1 MGRSSSRLSRRG
13 SHRGSQAHISPPDS
27 RIRVVAR
34 FRPILDDAESCIEKI
49 SEQFVQIV
57 GLNQEFHFDRV
68 FDSSS
73 SQQDVFDEAVRPTV
87 EGVLEG
93 YNGSVLAYGQ
103 TGAGKSHTMMGS
115 PEETER
121 GAIPRMIEYLFAR
134 KPTDFRISVGYLEIY
149 NEKVR
154 DLQCSD
160 HPGDDLRVHEVS
172 GGGGFYVKGLT
183 ETEVSS
189 ATEVYQIMRQGSQ
202 NRSTAA
208 TNMNSH
214 SSRSHSVFIVD
225 VFGPHTRSKLV
236 LVDLAGS
243 EKVAKSGA
251 RGTLLEEAVN
261 INKSLSSLGMVVNA
275 LALAADIASESPP
288 PSSVSSPGPN
298 STSGSS
304 NGNQNSGLKHIPF
317 RDSKLTR
324 ILQDSLAGN
333 SRTCL
338 IVHCSPSMTHISE
351 TVSTLRFGARA
362 KHVKTVP
369 RMNFTPGD
377 SQGPNSALI
386 AAYSQLQSEHS
397 KLQHDLLLSRRDLAK
412 ALKDENTRLIT
423 LNSRGLHEM
432 SLRERRI
439 DELEQELQEENTRL
453 RKNEACLYEQ
463 IDLLEPRINFLH
475 PK

>member
-1 MGRSSSRLSRRG
+1 M
-13 SHRGSQAHISPPDS
+13 
-27 RIRVVAR
+27 
-34 FRPILDDAESCIEKI
+34 SCIDQI

-57 GLNQEFHFDRV
+57 GLNQQFHFDRV
-68 FDSSS
+68 FGPTSG
-73 SQQDVFDEAVRPTV
+73 QQDVFDEAVRPTV

-93 YNGSVLAYGQ
+93 YNGCVLAYGQ
-103 TGAGKSHTMMGS
+103 TGAGKSHTMMGGS
-115 PEETER
+115 IEAER
-121 GAIPRMIEYLFAR
+121 GAIPRMVEYLFAH
-134 KPTDFRISVGYLEIY
+134 KPSDFRISVGYLEIY

-154 DLQCSD
+154 DLLCSD
-160 HPGDDLRVHEVS
+160 YPGDDLRVHEVS

-189 ATEVYQIMRQGSQ
+189 AAEVYQIMRKGSR

-214 SSRSHSVFIVD
+214 SSRSHSVFVVD
-225 VFGPHTRSKLV
+225 VSGPHIRSKLV

-243 EKVAKSGA
+243 EKVAKTGA

-275 LALAADIASESPP
+275 LALAADMTPESPSAT
-288 PSSVSSPGPN
+288 SSATPN
-298 STSGSS
+298 AATSTTTTTAPNMTSGS
-304 NGNQNSGLKHIPF
+304 QVPGLQHIPF

-338 IVHCSPSMTHISE
+338 VVHCSPSMMHLSE

-369 RMNFTPGD
+369 RINYAPGD
-377 SQGPNSALI
+377 SQGPNAAL
-386 AAYSQLQSEHS
+386 AAAFTQLQNEHL
-397 KLQHDLLLSRRDLAK
+397 KMQQDLLLSGRTLAKTLEAEQARLVAQKSRDLFAISFREQKINELQQQIAEEHSRLRRD
-412 ALKDENTRLIT
+412 
-423 LNSRGLHEM
+423 
-432 SLRERRI
+432 
-439 DELEQELQEENTRL
+439 EEF
-453 RKNEACLYEQ
+453 LYEQ
-463 IDLLEPRINFLH
+463 IDRLEPRVSSLH
-475 PK
+475 SKSDPNL